1 MSLSNQAP
9 SGSRPPRRRWRLS
22 IASLII
28 AVIALAGLCV
38 WMYPNAAAWFHQKDQ
53 SRIVEN
59 SVLQTGGDRQKDKEQ
74 LRLARKYNA
83 ALKSGAVYEA
93 NKNIAKGD
101 GHASNGAPDYD
112 KVLNDGTTDVMARLQ
127 IPKIKLDLP
136 VYHGTSDATLL
147 KGLGHLEGT
156 SLPVGGSGTHAVITG
171 HRGLAEATM
180 FTHLDKVGAGDTFTI
195 TTFGDVL
202 SYKVIR
208 TQVVD
213 PDQTRSL
220 AAVEGKDLVTLVTC
234 TPLGINSQRIFVTGQ
249 RIYPTPAKDMAAA
262 HRKPDIPGFPWW
274 AVVVGGG
281 FVVAVTYVWWAGR
294 PPKPRGATSV
304 PDDAGS
310 DPRV

>member
-1 MSLSNQAP
+1 
-9 SGSRPPRRRWRLS
+9 
-22 IASLII
+22 
-28 AVIALAGLCV
+28 VIALAGLCV
-38 WMYPNAAAWFHQKDQ
+38 WMYPSAAAWFHQKDQ
-53 SRIVEN
+53 SRTVEN
-59 SVLQTGGDRQKDKEQ
+59 SVLQTGGDEWENREQ

-83 ALKSGAVYEA
+83 ALKTGAVYEA
-93 NKNIAKGD
+93 NRNIVKGR
-101 GHASNGAPDYD
+101 GHTVNGAPEYS
-112 KVLNDGTTDVMARLQ
+112 KVLNGGSTDVMARLQ

-136 VYHGTSDATLL
+136 VFHGTSDATLL

-156 SLPVGGSGTHAVITG
+156 SLPVGGSGTHSVITG

-180 FTHLDKVGAGDTFTI
+180 FTHLDEVGVGDTFTI

-249 RIYPTPAKDMAAA
+249 RIYPTPAKDIAAA
-262 HRKPDIPGFPWW
+262 HAKPNIPGFPWW
-274 AVVVGGG
+274 AVIVGGG
-281 FVVAVTYVWWAGR
+281 LVVAVTYVWWAGR
-294 PPKPRGATSV
+294 APRPRGTTTVPATTQ
-304 PDDAGS
+304 G
-310 DPRV
+310 